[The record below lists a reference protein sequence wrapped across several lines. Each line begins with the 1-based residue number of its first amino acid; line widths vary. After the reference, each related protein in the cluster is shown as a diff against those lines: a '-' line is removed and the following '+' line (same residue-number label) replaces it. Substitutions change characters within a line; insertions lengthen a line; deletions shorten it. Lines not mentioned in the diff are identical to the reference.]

1 MGSSLPQF
9 VFRMWQGE
17 LLRGVRRIG
26 GMNNQRATLRSA
38 LRRVGE
44 IPERNSLDVKF
55 ASAAIHQMNLNLYS
69 SLPASLC
76 FTNNLVCTR
85 KPGRIVRSG
94 NRA

>member
-1 MGSSLPQF
+1 
-9 VFRMWQGE
+9 
-17 LLRGVRRIG
+17 
-26 GMNNQRATLRSA
+26 
-38 LRRVGE
+38 VGE
-44 IPERNSLDVKF
+44 IPEGVPLDVKF
-55 ASAAIHQMNLNLYS
+55 ASSTIHQMNLNLYS